1 MKIYKELE
9 KDVEVVFAKYDRK
22 VLATADKDGYHTYY
36 HKDFPQVKIKIKEPL
51 NFGIAFYLL
60 KKLTEI
66 RADLDPK
73 HPFNINKGGK
83 E

>member
-1 MKIYKELE
+1 MKMYKEPE
-9 KDVEVVFAKYDRK
+9 KDVEVV
-22 VLATADKDGYHTYY
+22 TADKDGYHTYY
-36 HKDFPQVKIKIKEPL
+36 HKDFPLVQIKVKEPP
-51 NFGIAFYLL
+51 NFGIIFYLL

>member
-1 MKIYKELE
+1 MRTPEQSG
-9 KDVEVVFAKYDRK
+9 KDVSIGF
-22 VLATADKDGYHTYY
+22 ADKNGYHTYW
-36 HKDFPQVKIKIKEPL
+36 HNDFPQVQIKIKEPH
-51 NFGIAFYLL
+51 NPSIVFYLL

>member
-1 MKIYKELE
+1 MKKVNDL
-9 KDVEVVFAKYDRK
+9 KCVDVLSD
-22 VLATADKDGYHTYY
+22 DDGYHTYY
-36 HKDFPQVKIKIKEPL
+36 HKDFPQVQIKIKEPP
-51 NFGIAFYLL
+51 NFGIVFYLL

-83 E
+83 NE